1 MAVIIIM
8 IVLMAIIVIAGVV
21 NKRRIFMI
29 LKGIIVRDI
38 CQALLSI

>member
-21 NKRRIFMI
+21 NIRRIFMI
-29 LKGIIVRDI
+29 LKGMIVRDI